1 MNAPIWAS
9 PIIVA
14 AWYICRLFPPI
25 CLAMIGYCF
34 IGAIIKFPSFA
45 SVVVILSAIFIGLT
59 TLVVT
64 GIFLIPI
71 GLVCFFKDY
80 LIEEDF

>member
-1 MNAPIWAS
+1 MKRFLINVLL
-9 PIIVA
+9 IILKILIA
-14 AWYICRLFPPI
+14 I
-25 CLAMIGYCF
+25 LAI
-34 IGAIIKFPSFA
+34 PSA
-45 SVVVILSAIFIGLT
+45 VVILSAIFIGLT

-71 GLVCFFKDY
+71 GLVCFLKDY